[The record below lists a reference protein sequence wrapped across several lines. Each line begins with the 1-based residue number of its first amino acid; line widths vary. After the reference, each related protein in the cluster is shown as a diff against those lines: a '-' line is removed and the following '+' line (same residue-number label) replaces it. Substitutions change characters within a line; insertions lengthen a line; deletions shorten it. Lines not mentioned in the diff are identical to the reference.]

1 LEKEVKRMNEKEVQ
15 DLISSLTTEHEIRY
29 PVPGEV
35 WISPD
40 FEEAL
45 VVLSAEVVGKN
56 DETIPG
62 IVYQIGKTMRVMS
75 LDTFAKSFINKK
87 DLK

>member
-1 LEKEVKRMNEKEVQ
+1 MGKEVKIMNEEEVQ
-15 DLISSLTTEHEIRY
+15 ALISSLTVRQEIRY
-29 PVPGEV
+29 PVPGEI

-45 VVLSAEVVGKN
+45 VVLSAEVVGEN
-56 DETIPG
+56 EETIPA

-75 LDTFAKSFINKK
+75 LDTFVKSFISKK